1 MKTFILQQALRK
13 HRALLVKKSEVEDG
27 GREGSDRASSDE
39 GPTVR
44 EDGSRGG
51 ARKAGVFHPFQ
62 PSPATPG
69 STESTLEGVNTSSL
83 SRASAEVSLIK
94 VWFMLHLDRQYKL
107 L

>member
-1 MKTFILQQALRK
+1 MA
-13 HRALLVKKSEVEDG
+13 KKSEVEG
-27 GREGSDRASSDE
+27 GGGEGSGKASSDE

-51 ARKAGVFHPFQ
+51 ARKAGVFRPFQ
-62 PSPATPG
+62 PSPAAPG
-69 STESTLEGVNTSSL
+69 STESSLEGVNTSSL

-94 VWFMLHLDRQYKL
+94 VWLMLYLDSQDKL